1 MQQPCIRALHR
12 RHEGRNKVRRSAGVL
27 SLCLLAC
34 GPSRPGPEAAAQAPA
49 TTAHDASNRVDGG
62 PALAAANADG
72 LPPALDSAPV
82 HQVYDAALGRPCAT
96 VDDLGGLCAICDRHG
111 RTVGVIMP
119 GDFLYL
125 QGDDVMRRSPD
136 VQDRSPRRL
145 LYTMAV
151 DENTLRA
158 QVLTCPGCR
167 RQMGWSL
174 VVSLTGLTGVEPAI
188 RQRIQSALG
197 WQAEPLLGHAPAFRT
212 AVASTPPAVS
222 PPACAGG
229 LLR

>member
-1 MQQPCIRALHR
+1 MNEKYHADSKSMQVIAVTLL
-12 RHEGRNKVRRSAGVL
+12 RSAGVL

-34 GPSRPGPEAAAQAPA
+34 GPSRPSPEAAAQAPA
-49 TTAHDASNRVDGG
+49 SSGHDASTRVDGG
-62 PALAAANADG
+62 PALAAANADD

-82 HQVYDAALGRPCAT
+82 HHVYDAALGRPCAA

-125 QGDDVMRRSPD
+125 QGDDVIRRSPD
-136 VQDRSPRRL
+136 VQDHSPRRL
-145 LYTMAV
+145 LYTVAV
-151 DENTLRA
+151 DDSTLRA

-167 RQMGWSL
+167 RQIGWSL
-174 VVSLTGLTGVEPAI
+174 VVSLAGLAGMEPAT

-197 WQAEPLLGHAPAFRT
+197 WQAEPLLEHAHAFRT
-212 AVASTPPAVS
+212 AVASTPVAS

>member
-1 MQQPCIRALHR
+1 MRCRVRSKVLRA
-12 RHEGRNKVRRSAGVL
+12 AGVL
-27 SLCLLAC
+27 SLCLLGC
-34 GPSRPGPEAAAQAPA
+34 GPSRPSPEAAAQAPA
-49 TTAHDASNRVDGG
+49 DTGHDASSRVDGG
-62 PALAAANADG
+62 PALAAAKADG

-82 HQVYDAALGRPCAT
+82 HDVYDAVLGRPCAA
-96 VDDLGGLCAICDRHG
+96 VDDMGGLCAICDHHG

-125 QGDDVMRRSPD
+125 QGDDVIRRSPD
-136 VQDRSPRRL
+136 VQDQSPRRL

-151 DENTLRA
+151 DERTLRA

-174 VVSLTGLTGVEPAI
+174 VVSLAGLAGVEPPI
-188 RQRIQSALG
+188 RQRIQSSLG
-197 WQAEPLLGHAPAFRT
+197 WQAEPLLGHAHAFRT
-212 AVASTPPAVS
+212 AVASAPPALS